1 MIELKGQFS
10 FIGDIR
16 GKGLLLGIEFVED
29 AATKTPF
36 PRKAM
41 VTQKIIALAKEKGLL
56 VYPAGAGIDGVNGD
70 AIIIAPPLTI
80 TKDE

>member
-1 MIELKGQFS
+1 MNLLLPLKNQFS

-36 PRKAM
+36 PRKAL
-41 VTQKIIALAKEKGLL
+41 VTQRMIAIAKENGLNHL
-56 VYPAGAGIDGVNGD
+56 SSWSWS
-70 AIIIAPPLTI
+70 
-80 TKDE
+80 